1 MFELRHL
8 RVFCEVS
15 RRGSLSA
22 AAESLDYTQPAVSQQ
37 MAALER
43 RAMMPLLD
51 RTTRGV
57 RLTEAGEALLRHAEA
72 ILSEQ
77 TLAEQELEALA
88 AVHGGRVRM
97 ASFPTAGAALVPP
110 AVSQFIARYPD
121 VELSVLEAEP
131 QDAVS
136 MLRAGELELA
146 LVAERKRPDAF
157 GSAYEGIVLDHL
169 LDEPMC
175 VLLPQSHPLARRRH
189 LRLEDVGKDPWI
201 ELSRS
206 PAGPRG
212 RVYLAP
218 GGEVDSKPRVAFRSD
233 DFNVVQGMV
242 AAGAGVALVPELAL
256 GNLRRDV
263 IVHTL
268 GASGPMRN
276 VAAATLAGV
285 HRSPATVAML
295 ELLAEVS
302 GRRDAPQGLSQAT
315 RG

>member
-8 RVFCEVS
+8 RVFREVS

-131 QDAVS
+131 QEAVS

-157 GSAYEGIVLDHL
+157 GDAYE
-169 LDEPMC
+169 ESSSTTSSMSRCACFFPRATR
-175 VLLPQSHPLARRRH
+175 SLA
-189 LRLEDVGKDPWI
+189 
-201 ELSRS
+201 
-206 PAGPRG
+206 AGPP
-212 RVYLAP
+212 P
-218 GGEVDSKPRVAFRSD
+218 GGRREGSMDRAQPEPRR
-233 DFNVVQGMV
+233 
-242 AAGAGVALVPELAL
+242 GARARLP
-256 GNLRRDV
+256 R
-263 IVHTL
+263 
-268 GASGPMRN
+268 P
-276 VAAATLAGV
+276 
-285 HRSPATVAML
+285 
-295 ELLAEVS
+295 
-302 GRRDAPQGLSQAT
+302 GRGD
-315 RG
+315 

>member
-8 RVFCEVS
+8 RVFREVS
-15 RRGSLSA
+15 RCGSLTA

-43 RAMMPLLD
+43 RAGMPLLD

-77 TLAEQELEALA
+77 SLAEQELEALA
-88 AVHGGRVRM
+88 GVRGGRVRM
-97 ASFPTAGAALVPP
+97 ASFPTAGAALVPR
-110 AVSQFIARYPD
+110 AVSHFIARYPE

-131 QDAVS
+131 EEAAS
-136 MLRAGELELA
+136 MLRAGELEVA

-157 GSAYEGIVLDHL
+157 GDAYEGIVLHHL

-175 VLLPQSHPLARRRH
+175 VLLPQSHRLARRRH
-189 LRLEDVGKDPWI
+189 LRLEDVRQDPWI
-201 ELSRS
+201 ELGRS

-218 GGEVDSKPRVAFRSD
+218 GREADLEPRVAFRSD

-242 AAGAGVALVPELAL
+242 AAGAGVAVVPALAL
-256 GNLRRDV
+256 DNLRRDV
-263 IVHTL
+263 IVQTL
-268 GASGPMRN
+268 GGSAPMRT

-302 GRRDAPQGLSQAT
+302 GRHGAPPRPSQAA